1 MTSTRMDVSGRAA
14 VMTAAS
20 RPPERRLMTR
30 AEIEDAVA
38 AGVISASVL
47 DSLAKQREVP
57 ARLLA

>member
-20 RPPERRLMTR
+20 KRPERRLMTR

-38 AGVISASVL
+38 AGVISAAVL
-47 DSLAKQREVP
+47 DSLARRPEVP
-57 ARLLA
+57 ARLSA